1 MIITCWYV
9 QQSIWKHEFHFYLQL
24 HIWFKI
30 ARYLSGK
37 LFSQMHAQELLER
50 ASLQVQMILGKYIIH
65 ACANHLRVS
74 RLRHLKQMIQ
84 VLKVGD
90 VCLEQIGWRFK
101 LAHKDWLLDVWQLL
115 DGHFRILLLLGDV
128 QILDILGPQVFRT
141 PVNLYQAVDPID
153 FWLFYKT
160 GLKMI

>member
-1 MIITCWYV
+1 
-9 QQSIWKHEFHFYLQL
+9 
-24 HIWFKI
+24 
-30 ARYLSGK
+30 
-37 LFSQMHAQELLER
+37 
-50 ASLQVQMILGKYIIH
+50 
-65 ACANHLRVS
+65 
-74 RLRHLKQMIQ
+74 MIQ

-101 LAHKDWLLDVWQLL
+101 LAHKDGLLDVWQLL